1 MGGPSMPESP
11 LEWHKEVLPEGCSRV
26 ATDLAARSVL
36 SGFYLAGGTG
46 LALALG
52 HRRSVDLDI
61 FSERDFESA
70 SVRDRIRD
78 LAGLR
83 NLETA
88 PGTVHLELHD
98 VKISLLH
105 YPYPLL
111 FPTRPFDVFEA

>member
-1 MGGPSMPESP
+1 MPESP
-11 LEWHKEVLPEGCSRV
+11 LEWHKEVLPEGWSRV

-111 FPTRPFDVFEA
+111 FPTRPFDVF